1 LSSRAALHHPV
12 LTQIA
17 CGKILKWPEDKCGK
31 KVKDNG
37 KLPSKINSV
46 DTYLC
51 DPSHCHRVYGGL
63 LYKKELTCKEMKKTD
78 CECLIRNFGYAV
90 KQNREKME
98 EECTIAMKAALE
110 HHFDNHIFCN
120 PSWCHFQED
129 SVRKSDDTVRAK
141 LRNTN
146 IAANKTM
153 YDEVKQIHDA
163 CTTHENLL
171 MLMHPYDSQKN
182 EALN

>member
-1 LSSRAALHHPV
+1 
-12 LTQIA
+12 
-17 CGKILKWPEDKCGK
+17 
-31 KVKDNG
+31 VK
-37 KLPSKINSV
+37 
-46 DTYLC
+46 
-51 DPSHCHRVYGGL
+51 
-63 LYKKELTCKEMKKTD
+63 
-78 CECLIRNFGYAV
+78 
-90 KQNREKME
+90 
-98 EECTIAMKAALE
+98 KAALK
-110 HHFDNHIFCN
+110 HHFDNHIFFN

-129 SVRKSDDTVRAK
+129 LVKKSDDTVRAK

-182 EALN
+182 EALNRAFIKQAPKGIVFSKTFSLFDRLSFVIIINSIGYKEGLKHILADVFGLHEENLSTVLECWAK